1 MSKGKKYNAA
11 EKHFQ
16 KIIDS
21 KNKRIKRLEETVN
34 FLLSKRNELLD
45 ENSKLEHELSDCHS
59 IINELKTLHN
69 LTDEDIKV
77 LLDKTKEDTK
87 LRAVSR
93 EILDLFNKGVY
104 NL

>member
-21 KNKRIKRLEETVN
+21 KNKRIKHLEETVN
-34 FLLSKRNELLD
+34 FLLSRRNELLD
-45 ENSKLEHELSDCHS
+45 ENSKLEHKLSDCHN

-69 LTDEDIKV
+69 ISDEDIKV

-93 EILDLFNKGVY
+93 EILEVFNKGVY